1 MTRLGSWR
9 MNRHMRQGTY
19 KIGEVA
25 SLTGL
30 KPFVL
35 RFWETEFPQLTP
47 VRTQK
52 GQRLYTD
59 AHLELIGRI
68 KTLLYE
74 ERLTIDGARR
84 RLAETGGAVCVLD
97 EGRRDGPLLRQV
109 YDELR
114 AIRRLLDS

>member
-1 MTRLGSWR
+1 MPQKS
-9 MNRHMRQGTY
+9 Y

-25 SLTGL
+25 GLTGL

-59 AHLELIGRI
+59 AHLALRARI

-74 ERLTIDGARR
+74 EKLTIDGARR
-84 RLAETGGAVCVLD
+84 RLAETD
-97 EGRRDGPLLRQV
+97 RDPSLLRQV
-109 YDELR
+109 YDELT
-114 AIRRLLDS
+114 AIRRLLDD

>member
-1 MTRLGSWR
+1 MPQR
-9 MNRHMRQGTY
+9 TY

-25 SLTGL
+25 GLTGL

-59 AHLELIGRI
+59 EHLELIGRI

-74 ERLTIDGARR
+74 EKLTIDGARR
-84 RLAETGGAVCVLD
+84 RLADDG
-97 EGRRDGPLLRQV
+97 RDGPILRQI
-109 YDELR
+109 YDELT
-114 AIRRLLDS
+114 AIRRLLDV

>member
-1 MTRLGSWR
+1 MLQR
-9 MNRHMRQGTY
+9 TY

-35 RFWETEFPQLTP
+35 RFWETEFPQLAP
-47 VRTQK
+47 VRTKK

-59 AHLELIGRI
+59 EHLDLIARI

-74 ERLTIDGARR
+74 EKLTIDGARR
-84 RLAETGGAVCVLD
+84 RLADTG
-97 EGRRDGPLLRQV
+97 RDAPLLRQIH
-109 YDELR
+109 DELT
-114 AIRRLLDS
+114 AIRRLLDP

>member
-1 MTRLGSWR
+1 MA
-9 MNRHMRQGTY
+9 QKTY

-30 KPFVL
+30 KSFVL
-35 RFWETEFPQLTP
+35 RYWETEFPQLEP

-59 AHLELIGRI
+59 EHLALIGRI

-74 ERLTIDGARR
+74 EKLTIDGARR
-84 RLAETGGAVCVLD
+84 RLAETARD
-97 EGRRDGPLLRQV
+97 ETVLRQV

-114 AIRRLLDS
+114 AIRRLLDD

>member
-1 MTRLGSWR
+1 MP
-9 MNRHMRQGTY
+9 QKTY

-25 SLTGL
+25 GLTGL

-47 VRTQK
+47 VRTKK

-59 AHLELIGRI
+59 AHLALLERI

-74 ERLTIDGARR
+74 EKLTIDGARR
-84 RLAETGGAVCVLD
+84 RLAETGREA
-97 EGRRDGPLLRQV
+97 PLLRQV
-109 YDELR
+109 YDELL

>member
-1 MTRLGSWR
+1 MS
-9 MNRHMRQGTY
+9 QKTY

-25 SLTGL
+25 EITGL

-35 RFWETEFPQLTP
+35 RFWETEFPQLVP
-47 VRTQK
+47 VRTPK

-59 AHLELIGRI
+59 EHLVLLTTI

-74 ERLTIDGARR
+74 EKLTIDGARR
-84 RLAETGGAVCVLD
+84 RLA
-97 EGRRDGPLLRQV
+97 GPDREVSVLRQV

-114 AIRRLLDS
+114 DIRGLLSDEGRPRPGAA

>member
-1 MTRLGSWR
+1 MLQR
-9 MNRHMRQGTY
+9 TY

-35 RFWETEFPQLTP
+35 RFWETEFPQLAP
-47 VRTQK
+47 VRTKK

-59 AHLELIGRI
+59 AHLDLIARI

-74 ERLTIDGARR
+74 EKLTIDGARR
-84 RLAETGGAVCVLD
+84 RLSESN
-97 EGRRDGPLLRQV
+97 RDVPVLRQV
-109 YDELR
+109 YDELV
-114 AIRRLLDS
+114 AIRRLLDG

>member
-1 MTRLGSWR
+1 MSQT
-9 MNRHMRQGTY
+9 TY

-25 SLTGL
+25 EITGL

-35 RFWETEFPQLTP
+35 RFWETEFPQLVP
-47 VRTQK
+47 VRTPK

-59 AHLELIGRI
+59 EHLALLTTI

-74 ERLTIDGARR
+74 EKLTIDGARR
-84 RLAETGGAVCVLD
+84 RLA
-97 EGRRDGPLLRQV
+97 GPDREATVLRQV

-114 AIRRLLDS
+114 DIRRLLDDGDRPRFGTS

>member
-1 MTRLGSWR
+1 MPQR
-9 MNRHMRQGTY
+9 TY

-25 SLTGL
+25 GLTGL

-35 RFWETEFPQLTP
+35 RFWETEFPQLSP

-59 AHLELIGRI
+59 EHLELLHRI

-74 ERLTIDGARR
+74 EKLTIDGARR
-84 RLAETGGAVCVLD
+84 RLADDG
-97 EGRRDGPLLRQV
+97 RDGPILRQI
-109 YDELR
+109 YDELT